1 MPFSSY
7 LTLNN
12 IETLIS
18 GLESFEMVLFESLGT
33 VSCLH
38 FIATMAVSLAV
49 SKIFSVKEWRDLE
62 MWIRDRSRSLK
73 IAPFDGPYMIWY
85 WSAIINIDLSC
96 IIFEIKRDLG
106 RKSRY
111 FFVLPAF
118 DAALGSPRL
127 NIAILCGM
135 EKLKKFEDMFRQNAG
150 V

>member
-1 MPFSSY
+1 
-7 LTLNN
+7 
-12 IETLIS
+12 
-18 GLESFEMVLFESLGT
+18 
-33 VSCLH
+33 
-38 FIATMAVSLAV
+38 
-49 SKIFSVKEWRDLE
+49 
-62 MWIRDRSRSLK
+62 
-73 IAPFDGPYMIWY
+73 MIWY

-118 DAALGSPRL
+118 DAALGSPRR